1 MALLRVGESNFFS
14 MAGSAGSSV
23 ASFCDLALHAAQQF
37 EHTGRAGAQED
48 RVVVDVEHPKAG
60 LAPADGRL
68 WPCAVDPGDQASAD
82 AGLQDR
88 LDQAPMLWGA
98 RGGVGLHA
106 MGDREVVGPDVDP
119 VDTRH
124 RQDLVESRHPL
135 HGLDHDHADDRAVG
149 ALRTEAAYLE
159 RGPGRSPGPVA
170 LRWITAR
177 ADRLAGLLL
186 GLYHPLGDP
195 GSPGLD

>member
-1 MALLRVGESNFFS
+1 MALLKVGESNFFNAS
-14 MAGSAGSSV
+14 KSAGSSA
-23 ASFCDLALHAAQQF
+23 ASFCDLA
-37 EHTGRAGAQED
+37 
-48 RVVVDVEHPKAG
+48 
-60 LAPADGRL
+60 
-68 WPCAVDPGDQASAD
+68 
-82 AGLQDR
+82 
-88 LDQAPMLWGA
+88 
-98 RGGVGLHA
+98 LHA

-135 HGLDHDHADDRAVG
+135 HGLDHDHADDRSVG

-177 ADRLAGLLL
+177 ADRLARLLF
-186 GLYHPLGDP
+186 GVDHRHDDP
-195 GSPGLD
+195 VSPGVERLH